1 MNDRARD
8 ATQDERDE
16 LPDSL
21 LQLYRLLRNPL
32 GMYVACERSERWLWL
47 NCVRVW
53 LRVAVC
59 DTPAA
64 RTRS

>member
-32 GMYVACERSERWLWL
+32 GMYVACERSER
-47 NCVRVW
+47 
-53 LRVAVC
+53 
-59 DTPAA
+59 
-64 RTRS
+64 